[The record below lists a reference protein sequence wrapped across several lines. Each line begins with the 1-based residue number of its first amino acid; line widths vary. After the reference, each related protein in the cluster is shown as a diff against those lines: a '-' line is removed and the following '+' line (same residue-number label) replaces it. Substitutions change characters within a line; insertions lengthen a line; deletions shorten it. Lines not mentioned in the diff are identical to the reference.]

1 MKRLPSI
8 WGSPLPVKPGGDL
21 CRELRLWAYISHFC
35 LCWEAAPAAS
45 YRDVWSPNNTI
56 TLLKPLSP
64 NGEVGLLEVQLALG
78 GGCVITPAGLWKR
91 RLEKPNIH
99 LVGGSCIHAAV
110 WQEGVNMPL
119 VCECEVPLKLTREI
133 CDNTLLPPKLTQ
145 IIQGNLIIRL
155 YLGFFLV
162 FMEKKPLRVPFV
174 GQKPRSCLREHPAL
188 WQNTN
193 ISLAFTSLPHIIGHS
208 DWSKL

>member
-1 MKRLPSI
+1 
-8 WGSPLPVKPGGDL
+8 
-21 CRELRLWAYISHFC
+21 
-35 LCWEAAPAAS
+35 
-45 YRDVWSPNNTI
+45 
-56 TLLKPLSP
+56 
-64 NGEVGLLEVQLALG
+64 
-78 GGCVITPAGLWKR
+78 
-91 RLEKPNIH
+91 
-99 LVGGSCIHAAV
+99 
-110 WQEGVNMPL
+110 MPL